1 MFCLFLQFIHTNDV
15 STFQVLKLCCTFA
28 ARMKQVVLAL
38 GSNEGDR
45 AYFLEKSCELIGCRV
60 GEVTRCS
67 RVFETEAWGFVA
79 PPFLNQAIIVETELS
94 PEELLSVTKEI
105 EKELGRTCKSGRT
118 SEGQPIYHSR
128 TIDIDIL
135 LYEGVA
141 CETPQL
147 TLPHPQLSKRD
158 FVLLPL
164 FDLFGDEIVPPFHQ
178 SFQQMLNKLKN
189 EN

>member
-1 MFCLFLQFIHTNDV
+1 
-15 STFQVLKLCCTFA
+15 
-28 ARMKQVVLAL
+28 MKRVVLAL

-45 AYFLEKSCELIGCRV
+45 AGFLEKSCELIGCRI

-94 PEELLSVTKEI
+94 PEELLIVTKEI

-118 SEGQPIYHSR
+118 ADGTPIYHNR

-135 LYEGVA
+135 LYEGVTCKTDA
-141 CETPQL
+141 L
-147 TLPHPQLSKRD
+147 TLPHPHISERE
-158 FVLLPL
+158 FVLVPL
-164 FDLFGDEIVPPFHQ
+164 SDLFGDTIVPPFTQ
-178 SFQQMLNKLKN
+178 SFQQMLTKLKT

>member
-1 MFCLFLQFIHTNDV
+1 
-15 STFQVLKLCCTFA
+15 
-28 ARMKQVVLAL
+28 MKRVVLAL

-45 AYFLEKSCELIGCRV
+45 AGFLEKSCELIDCRV
-60 GEVTRCS
+60 GKVTRCS

-94 PEELLSVTKEI
+94 PEELLYVTKEI

-118 SEGQPIYHSR
+118 SEGQPLYHSR

-135 LYEGVA
+135 LYEGIT
-141 CETPQL
+141 CETAEL
-147 TLPHPQLSKRD
+147 TLPHPQVSKRE
-158 FVLLPL
+158 FVLMPL
-164 FDLFGDEIVPPFHQ
+164 ADLFGETIVPPFHQ
-178 SFQQMLNKLKN
+178 SFQQMLNKLKT

>member
-1 MFCLFLQFIHTNDV
+1 
-15 STFQVLKLCCTFA
+15 
-28 ARMKQVVLAL
+28 MKRVVLAL

-45 AYFLEKSCELIGCRV
+45 AGFLEKSCELIGCRV
-60 GEVTRCS
+60 GKVTRCS
-67 RVFETEAWGFVA
+67 RVYETEAWGFEA

-94 PEELLSVTKEI
+94 PDEVLHVTQQI
-105 EKELGRTCKSGRT
+105 EKKLGRTCKSGRT
-118 SEGQPIYHSR
+118 SEGNPIYHNR

-147 TLPHPQLSKRD
+147 TLPHPHISERD

-164 FDLFGDEIVPPFHQ
+164 SDLFGDTVVPPFHQ
-178 SFQQMLNKLKN
+178 SFQQMLNKLKT

>member
-1 MFCLFLQFIHTNDV
+1 M
-15 STFQVLKLCCTFA
+15 
-28 ARMKQVVLAL
+28 

-45 AYFLEKSCELIGCRV
+45 AGFLEKSCELIGCRI

-94 PEELLSVTKEI
+94 PEELLIVTKEI

-118 SEGQPIYHSR
+118 ADGTPIYHNR

-135 LYEGVA
+135 LYEGVTCKTDA
-141 CETPQL
+141 L
-147 TLPHPQLSKRD
+147 TLPHPHISERE
-158 FVLLPL
+158 FVLVPL
-164 FDLFGDEIVPPFHQ
+164 SDLFGDTIVPPFTQ
-178 SFQQMLNKLKN
+178 SFQQMLTKLKT